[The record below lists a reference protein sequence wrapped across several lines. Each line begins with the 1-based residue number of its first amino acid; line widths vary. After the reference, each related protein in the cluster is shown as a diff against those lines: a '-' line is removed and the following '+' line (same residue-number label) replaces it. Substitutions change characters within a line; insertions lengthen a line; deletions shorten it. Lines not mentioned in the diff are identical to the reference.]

1 MRRHRPGSPDIL
13 ATAFVGYAD
22 GRTVSGRRS
31 RTIAAGEPLFR
42 AAQRSGEVRDD
53 VSLGQIL
60 DGLVALAG
68 IDNDPDV
75 PGALI
80 RILLD
85 GLRTHPHPTGGSPT
99 AGPVSP

>member
-1 MRRHRPGSPDIL
+1 MRFHAVGARKGPLASAILAESANGSPIVL
-13 ATAFVGYAD
+13 
-22 GRTVSGRRS
+22 RESRS

-42 AAQRSGEVRDD
+42 AAQRSGEVRDE

-68 IDNDPDV
+68 IDSDPDF

-85 GLRTHPHPTGGSPT
+85 GLHSNAATS
-99 AGPVSP
+99 